1 MFSASHVLDEVS
13 SVCDVRITTLKI
25 INTSRNPFEM
35 LAVASFVNLKSL
47 YISPHNIGPDLV
59 MCFGILFEFWWLPIK
74 NKLERWNLEYFFCCN
89 DKTPS
94 TFSFDWP
101 GFKTA
106 RSECAELAPPMISY
120 C

>member
-59 MCFGILFEFWWLPIK
+59 MCFGILFEFCLMPIK

-101 GFKTA
+101 AFKTA
-106 RSECAELAPPMISY
+106 RSECAKLAPPMMSY